1 MEPDV
6 EALPRG
12 GFRCRLCHVTAA
24 NRPSLDDHLRGRKHG
39 RLAGLRAQRQAQAQR
54 SVFVSGFRKGTDVA
68 ELSDYFQAFGGVA
81 SVVMDKDK
89 GVYAIVELED
99 QAALEKVLAQ
109 PQHSVGGQRLR
120 VKPREQKEFAYAP
133 PKRQGG
139 GRREL
144 LSPEKLEQELC
155 QAEDV
160 DAQMRRLVQLF
171 EFSEDERRLRHLL
184 VTLFQ
189 EVFQEFLPGCSVLPF
204 GSSINGFDVHGCDLD
219 LFLDLEKTKT
229 FQASAKGV
237 PEAQCCEGAEPAAED
252 SILSDIDLGV
262 APEVLEVVRT
272 VLQSCVPGVHRVQAV
287 PSARRPVVKFSH
299 KDSGLCGDISLNNRL
314 GLCNTQFLQL
324 CTEADERVRPLVY
337 VLRYW
342 AKQQGLAGNP
352 HGGGPLFTNYALT
365 LLVIFFLQTR
375 SPPILPTVARLQQLA
390 GDEERMVVDGWDC
403 SFPRDAAR
411 LEPNTNTE
419 SLCVLLAD
427 FFREFGEQELSGHV
441 ISLCEGR
448 VLPLEAVA
456 GAGLRL
462 GPVTLQDPFERSH
475 NVAANV
481 TERMAQRLRVC
492 CTRAAK
498 YCRSLQY
505 QRKSAKGRPWG
516 LVRLFQPEAGELDSD
531 GLLLALPLAPA
542 ARRRELGLDPSSRQS
557 WFGHVCAGVAFV
569 LRDVLKCSC
578 TELQRQPLG
587 HAEQLLEPPGASLQQ
602 GETGEPPTSPAQQP
616 AAPREPV
623 DAPRELV
630 DAPSAPGTPPA
641 AGLKRPLSEEEGI
654 PSPVSVSP
662 ARKRPRAEALEEA
675 GAVSWSCA
683 LWHRVWVG
691 RRRVRRQLRPQHSSP
706 LAEAGTEQE
715 AARSL
720 ELEEKVSAAI
730 ARQEASGEPLL
741 QFTACARLDA
751 QASLRFTPAPQH
763 ATLFQ
768 DFYHFLHSFL
778 PTMLQRY
785 LSRVGEA
792 SPEPGP
798 VPRTELDLEPGPPRP
813 VQPGAEADPQ

>member
-1 MEPDV
+1 MKATGE
-6 EALPRG
+6 G
-12 GFRCRLCHVTAA
+12 GRDLGHAA
-24 NRPSLDDHLRGRKHG
+24 
-39 RLAGLRAQRQAQAQR
+39 LAGARICPGPCPEGAHGVEVEGGRHLDAYGQRVAQ
-54 SVFVSGFRKGTDVA
+54 VFVSGFRKGTDVA

-139 GRREL
+139 ARREL

-229 FQASAKGV
+229 FQASPRGV

-262 APEVLEVVRT
+262 ALEVLEVVRT

-375 SPPILPTVARLQQLA
+375 SPPILPTVACLQQLA

-481 TERMAQRLRVC
+481 TERMARRLRVC

-542 ARRRELGLDPSSRQS
+542 ARRHELGLDPSSRQS

-602 GETGEPPTSPAQQP
+602 GETGEPPTSPTQQL
-616 AAPREPV
+616 AGPREPG
-623 DAPRELV
+623 DAPT
-630 DAPSAPGTPPA
+630 DPGKPLA
-641 AGLKRPLSEEEGI
+641 AGLKRPLSKEEGI

-662 ARKRPRAEALEEA
+662 ARKRLRAEALEEA

-691 RRRVRRQLRPQHSSP
+691 RRRVRRQLRPQHNSP

-720 ELEEKVSAAI
+720 DL
-730 ARQEASGEPLL
+730 
-741 QFTACARLDA
+741 
-751 QASLRFTPAPQH
+751 
-763 ATLFQ
+763 
-768 DFYHFLHSFL
+768 
-778 PTMLQRY
+778 
-785 LSRVGEA
+785 A

-798 VPRTELDLEPGPPRP
+798 APRTELGPEPGPPP
-813 VQPGAEADPQ
+813 VQPAAETAPQ